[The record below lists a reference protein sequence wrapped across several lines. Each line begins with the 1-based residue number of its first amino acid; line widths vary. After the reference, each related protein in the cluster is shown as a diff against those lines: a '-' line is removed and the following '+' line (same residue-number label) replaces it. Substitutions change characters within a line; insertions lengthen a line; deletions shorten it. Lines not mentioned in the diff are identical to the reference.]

1 MELGGTPPYR
11 LPHPSESTE
20 LDPYPRTWAEI
31 DLPALGR
38 NLARV
43 RKLVGEKVQIA
54 LVAKADAYGH
64 GLIPVSRYAVRNGAD
79 WIAVATVQEGIA
91 LRDSGIDAPI
101 LVLSPMLD
109 IEAEQ
114 AVFYGFDIVV
124 ERLSSAQALGKAAT
138 SGNRTARVHVKVD
151 TGLSRFGIFPEQA
164 ADLAEAVSKV
174 EGVNLVGLSQ
184 HFSNSSGDPES
195 TKKQAERFEQALAAC
210 KERGLNFELV
220 HMANSAA
227 TTKYPEMHRSLVRV
241 GMVAYG
247 FGPVSRAIGCEPV
260 MTWKAR
266 ITAMRTVPSG
276 TPLSYNFTY
285 STDKE
290 ARIATVGVG
299 YGDGYPRSASNKAA
313 VWVGNGKARVVG
325 TVCMDQLLID
335 VTDYPEVGFADVV
348 ELLGSNVTSDEL
360 AEAAGTISHEVVC
373 RLMSRV
379 PRRYDFG

>member
-1 MELGGTPPYR
+1 
-11 LPHPSESTE
+11 

-43 RKLVGEKVQIA
+43 REVVGPQVKVA

-64 GLIPVSRYAVRNGAD
+64 GLIPVSRYAVRHGAD

-91 LRDSGIDAPI
+91 LRDSGVDAPI

-124 ERLSSAQALGKAAT
+124 ERLSSAEALGRAAVA
-138 SGNRTARVHVKVD
+138 GNRKARVHIKVD
-151 TGLSRFGIFPEQA
+151 TGLSRFGAFPDA
-164 ADLAEAVSKV
+164 VADLAQAVRDV
-174 EGVNLVGLSQ
+174 PGVHLVGLSQ
-184 HFSNSSGDPES
+184 HFSNSFGDPAN
-195 TKKQAERFEQALAAC
+195 TALQAQRFDETLAAC
-210 KERGLNFELV
+210 KVKGIEFETV

-227 TTKYPEMHRSLVRV
+227 TAKDAKMHRSLVRV
-241 GMVAYG
+241 GMLAYG
-247 FGPVSRAIGCEPV
+247 FGPVSRSVGNEPV

-266 ITAMRTVPSG
+266 ITAMRTVPIG

-285 STDKE
+285 TTDRE
-290 ARIATVGVG
+290 SRIATVGVG
-299 YGDGYPRSASNKAA
+299 YGDGYPRSASNRAS
-313 VWVGNGKARVVG
+313 VWVGSGMAKVVG

-335 VTDYPEVGFADVV
+335 VTDYPDVGFADVV
-348 ELLGSNVTSDEL
+348 ELLGSHVTSDAL

>member
-1 MELGGTPPYR
+1 MRG
-11 LPHPSESTE
+11 
-20 LDPYPRTWAEI
+20 I
-31 DLPALGR
+31 
-38 NLARV
+38 
-43 RKLVGEKVQIA
+43 VGSNVKVA

-64 GLIPVSRYAVRNGAD
+64 GLIPVSRFAVRHGAD
-79 WIAVATVQEGIA
+79 LIAVATVQEGIS

-114 AVFYGFDIVV
+114 AVFYGLEIVV
-124 ERLSSAQALGKAAT
+124 ERLSSAEALGRAAT
-138 SGNRTARVHVKVD
+138 AGNRKARVHIKVD
-151 TGLSRFGIFPEQA
+151 TGLSRFGAFPNDVA
-164 ADLAEAVSKV
+164 TLAEQVARVQ
-174 EGVNLVGLSQ
+174 GVDLVGISQ
-184 HFSNSSGDPES
+184 HFSNSSGDPEN
-195 TKKQAERFEQALAAC
+195 TARQADRFKNALDAC
-210 KERGLNFELV
+210 SAKDIEFETV

-227 TTKYPEMHRSLVRV
+227 TVLYPEMHRSLVRV

-247 FGPVSRAIGCEPV
+247 FGPVSRKIGNEPV

-266 ITAMRTVPSG
+266 ITAMRTVPAG

-285 STDKE
+285 TTEKE

-299 YGDGYPRSASNKAA
+299 YGDGYPRSASNKAS
-313 VWVGNGKARVVG
+313 VWVGRGKARVVG

-348 ELLGSNVTSDEL
+348 ELLGPKITSDEL

>member
-1 MELGGTPPYR
+1 ME
-11 LPHPSESTE
+11 
-20 LDPYPRTWAEI
+20 PYPRTWAEI

-43 RKLVGEKVQIA
+43 RALVGQQVKIA
-54 LVAKADAYGH
+54 IVAKADAYGH
-64 GLIPVSRYAVRNGAD
+64 GLIPVCRYAVRNGAD
-79 WIAVATVQEGIA
+79 WVAVATVQEGIA
-91 LRDSGIDAPI
+91 LRDAGIDAPI

-124 ERLSSAQALGKAAT
+124 ERLSSAQALGRAAV
-138 SGNRTARVHVKVD
+138 SGGRTARVHVKVD
-151 TGLSRFGIFPEQA
+151 TGLSRFGVFPEQA
-164 ADLAEAVSKV
+164 ADLAESVANVQ
-174 EGVNLVGLSQ
+174 GVRLVGLSQ
-184 HFSNSSGDPES
+184 HFSNSSGDPEN
-195 TKKQAERFEQALAAC
+195 TALQAERFANALQAC
-210 KERGLNFELV
+210 KSKGIEFELV

-227 TTKYPEMHRSLVRV
+227 TTKYPEMHSSLVRV

-247 FGPVSRAIGCEPV
+247 FGPVSRSIGCEPV

-266 ITAMRTVPSG
+266 ITAMRTVPAG

-285 STDKE
+285 TTERE

-299 YGDGYPRSASNKAA
+299 YGDGYPRSASNRSS
-313 VWVGNGKARVVG
+313 VWVGTGRARVVG

-348 ELLGSNVTSDEL
+348 ELLGPNVTADQL
-360 AEAAGTISHEVVC
+360 AEAASTISHEIVC

-379 PRRYDFG
+379 PRRYDFGS